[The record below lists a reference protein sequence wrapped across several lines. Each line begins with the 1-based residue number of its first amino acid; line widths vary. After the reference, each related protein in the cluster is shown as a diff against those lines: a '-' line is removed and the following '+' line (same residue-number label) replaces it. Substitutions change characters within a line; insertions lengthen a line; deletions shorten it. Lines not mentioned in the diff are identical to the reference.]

1 MRIRLAGIVKESVVD
16 GPGIRMVI
24 FVQGCPHGC
33 IGCHN
38 PGSHDPAGGYESTT
52 EELIAALPDGKLVSG
67 LTLSGGEPFLQA
79 EALAEI
85 AAAAKIKGLSVMTYT
100 GYRFELL
107 LEIGENKPAVLALLQ
122 QTDILV
128 DGPYEQEKRD
138 LGLPFRGS
146 ANQRLIDVP
155 ASLSSGS
162 VKEWMDP
169 AWSFYSG

>member
-52 EELIAALPDGKLVSG
+52 EELIAALPDGKLISG
-67 LTLSGGEPFLQA
+67 VTLSGGEPFLQA
-79 EALAEI
+79 EAAAEI
-85 AAAAKIKGLSVMTYT
+85 ATAAKNRGLSVVTYT

-122 QTDILV
+122 QTDVLV
-128 DGPYEQEKRD
+128 DGPYEQDKRD

-146 ANQRLIDVP
+146 TNQRLIDVP
-155 ASLSSGS
+155 ASIASGS
-162 VKEWMDP
+162 VK
-169 AWSFYSG
+169 

>member
-1 MRIRLAGIVKESVVD
+1 MKIRLAGIVKESVVD

-79 EALAEI
+79 EASAQI
-85 AAAAKIKGLSVMTYT
+85 AAAAKNKGLSVVTYT
-100 GYRFELL
+100 GYRFEAL
-107 LEIGENKPAVLALLQ
+107 LELGDQKPTVMALLHR
-122 QTDILV
+122 TDILV

-155 ASLSSGS
+155 ASLTSGS
-162 VKEWMDP
+162 VKEWTDP
-169 AWSFYSG
+169 AWSF

>member
-24 FVQGCPHGC
+24 FFQGCPHGC

-67 LTLSGGEPFLQA
+67 VTMSGGEPFLQA
-79 EALAEI
+79 EASAEV
-85 AAAAKIKGLSVMTYT
+85 AAAAKRKGLSVVTFT
-100 GYRFELL
+100 GYRFETLL
-107 LEIGENKPAVLALLQ
+107 AIGENKPAVMALLQ

-128 DGPYEQEKRD
+128 DGPYEQDKRD

-146 ANQRLIDVP
+146 TNQRLIDLP
-155 ASLSSGS
+155 ASLASGS
-162 VKEWMDP
+162 VKEWTDP
-169 AWSFYSG
+169 AWSF

>member
-52 EELIAALPDGKLVSG
+52 EELIAALPDGKLISG
-67 LTLSGGEPFLQA
+67 VTLSGGEPFLQA
-79 EALAEI
+79 EAAAEI
-85 AAAAKIKGLSVMTYT
+85 ATAAKNRGLSVVTYT

-146 ANQRLIDVP
+146 TNQRLIDV
-155 ASLSSGS
+155 AAYFALGS
-162 VKEWMDP
+162 VKEWTDP
-169 AWSFYSG
+169 AWSF

>member
-52 EELIAALPDGKLVSG
+52 EELIAALPDGKLISG

-79 EALAEI
+79 EASAEI
-85 AAAAKIKGLSVMTYT
+85 AAAAKSKDLSVVTYT
-100 GYRFELL
+100 GYRFESLL
-107 LEIGENKPAVLALLQ
+107 KIGETKPTVLALLQ

-146 ANQRLIDVP
+146 TNQRLIDVA
-155 ASLSSGS
+155 ASFASGS
-162 VKEWMDP
+162 VKEWTDP
-169 AWSFYSG
+169 AWSF

>member
-1 MRIRLAGIVKESVVD
+1 M
-16 GPGIRMVI
+16 
-24 FVQGCPHGC
+24 
-33 IGCHN
+33 
-38 PGSHDPAGGYESTT
+38 
-52 EELIAALPDGKLVSG
+52 PDGKLVSG

-79 EALAEI
+79 EASAQI
-85 AAAAKIKGLSVMTYT
+85 AAAAKNKGLSVVTYT

-107 LEIGENKPAVLALLQ
+107 LEIGGNKPAVLALLQ
-122 QTDILV
+122 RTDILV

-162 VKEWMDP
+162 VKEWADP
-169 AWSFYSG
+169 AWSF